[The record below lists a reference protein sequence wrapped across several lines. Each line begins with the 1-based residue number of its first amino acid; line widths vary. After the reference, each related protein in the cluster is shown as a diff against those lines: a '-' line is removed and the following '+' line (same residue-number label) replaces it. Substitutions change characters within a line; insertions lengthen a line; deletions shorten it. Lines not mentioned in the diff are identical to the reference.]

1 LPAPGR
7 PLGRAWL
14 LVALLLT
21 GLAPDRS
28 YAHEVRPG
36 YLELTEVD
44 AGSFDAFWKVPARG
58 EYRLALYARM
68 PAGCTEAPDTGSF
81 VGGAF
86 VTRWRVRCDGGLIGK
101 RITID
106 GLEATRTD
114 VLVRISHRDGVMQTA
129 RLTPEQPYLDVVA
142 APGRAEVA
150 RTYFVLGVEHILLGV
165 DHLLFVLGLLLLVG
179 NVRRLILTV
188 TAFTVAH
195 SITLAAATLGF
206 VHVPQAPVEAVI
218 ALSVMFVAAEILR
231 TRQDEASLTA
241 RAPWLVAFVFG
252 LLHGLGFAGALR
264 EVGLPQTEIPIAL
277 LFFNVGVE
285 VGQLAFI
292 AAVVAVL
299 AIVARLAAK
308 WRQSRFRADEVE
320 DVASSAPGFLRAE
333 RLLRTPLA
341 YLIGCTAAYWTID
354 RTIGFF

>member
-1 LPAPGR
+1 MSPLALHR
-7 PLGRAWL
+7 PICRAWL
-14 LVALLLT
+14 LAALLL
-21 GLAPDRS
+21 GFAPVS
-28 YAHEVRPG
+28 SVAHEVRPG
-36 YLELTEVD
+36 YLELTEVE
-44 AGSFDAFWKVPARG
+44 AGSYDALWKVPARG
-58 EYRLALYARM
+58 EYRLALYVRL
-68 PAGCTEAPDTGSF
+68 PAGCTEAPDTGAF

-86 VTRWRVRCDGGLIGK
+86 ITRWRARCSGGLVGK
-101 RITID
+101 LITID
-106 GLEATRTD
+106 GLAATPTD
-114 VLVRISHRDGVMQTA
+114 VLVRITHLDGVTQTA
-129 RLTPEQPYLDVVA
+129 RLTPDQPDLEVTA
-142 APGRAEVA
+142 APKRVEVA
-150 RTYFVLGVEHILLGV
+150 RTYFVLGVEHILLGI

-179 NVRRLILTV
+179 SAKRLIVTV

-195 SITLAAATLGF
+195 SITLAAATLGL

-231 TRQDEASLTA
+231 TTQGRTSLTA

-292 AAVVAVL
+292 AAVVAGLTV
-299 AIVARLAAK
+299 IARLA
-308 WRQSRFRADEVE
+308 RPR
-320 DVASSAPGFLRAE
+320 PGAGGLVSTE
-333 RLLRTPLA
+333 RLVRTPLA

>member
-1 LPAPGR
+1 MNTV
-7 PLGRAWL
+7 
-14 LVALLLT
+14 VARLATLLT
-21 GLAPDRS
+21 LTCVAGIAA
-28 YAHEVRPG
+28 AHEVRPG
-36 YLELTEVD
+36 YLEISEVEPAVYD
-44 AGSFDAFWKVPARG
+44 VLWKVPARG
-58 EYRLALYARM
+58 DLRLALYAHL
-68 PAGCTEAPDTGSF
+68 PAECTGTTDAGSF

-86 VTRWRVRCDGGLIGK
+86 VSRWRASCPGGLVGQ
-101 RITID
+101 RIAVD
-106 GLEATRTD
+106 GLSATRTD
-114 VLVRISHRDGVMQTA
+114 VLVRVAHLGGVVQTT
-129 RLTPEQPYLDVVA
+129 RLTPETPAFEVA
-142 APGRAEVA
+142 AVPTAGEVSS
-150 RTYFVLGVEHILLGV
+150 TYFGLGVEHILLGI

-179 NVRRLILTV
+179 NWRRLIVTV

-231 TRQDEASLTA
+231 AAHGRTSLTA
-241 RAPWLVAFVFG
+241 RVPWVVAFVFG

-264 EVGLPQTEIPIAL
+264 EVGLPQTDIPLAL

-299 AIVARLAAK
+299 AVIARLSK
-308 WRQSRFRADEVE
+308 GTGVRARGTWQAEALV
-320 DVASSAPGFLRAE
+320 RA
-333 RLLRTPLA
+333 PLA

>member
-1 LPAPGR
+1 MKT
-7 PLGRAWL
+7 
-14 LVALLLT
+14 VAARLATLLT
-21 GLAPDRS
+21 LTCVAGIAA
-28 YAHEVRPG
+28 AHEVRPG
-36 YLELTEVD
+36 YLEISEVEPAVYD
-44 AGSFDAFWKVPARG
+44 VLWKVPARG
-58 EYRLALYARM
+58 DLRLALYAHL
-68 PAGCTEAPDTGSF
+68 PAECTGATNAGAF

-86 VTRWRVRCDGGLIGK
+86 VSRWRASCPGGLVGQ
-101 RITID
+101 RIAVD
-106 GLEATRTD
+106 GLSATRTD
-114 VLVRISHRDGVMQTA
+114 VLVRVAHLGGVVQTT
-129 RLTPEQPYLDVVA
+129 RLTPESPAFEVA
-142 APGRAEVA
+142 AVPTAGEVSS
-150 RTYFVLGVEHILLGV
+150 TYFGLGVEHILLGI

-179 NVRRLILTV
+179 NWRRLIVTV

-231 TRQDEASLTA
+231 AAHGRTSLTA
-241 RAPWLVAFVFG
+241 RVPWVVAFVFG

-264 EVGLPQTEIPIAL
+264 EVGLPQTDIPLAL

-299 AIVARLAAK
+299 AVIARLSK
-308 WRQSRFRADEVE
+308 GTGVRARGTWQAEALV
-320 DVASSAPGFLRAE
+320 RA
-333 RLLRTPLA
+333 PLA

>member
-1 LPAPGR
+1 VKTVSARLA
-7 PLGRAWL
+7 
-14 LVALLLT
+14 ALLMLT
-21 GLAPDRS
+21 CVAGIAA
-28 YAHEVRPG
+28 AHEVRPG
-36 YLELTEVD
+36 YLEISEVEPGVYD
-44 AGSFDAFWKVPARG
+44 VLWKVPARG
-58 EYRLALYARM
+58 DLRLALYAHL
-68 PAGCTEAPDTGSF
+68 PAECTGATDTGSF

-86 VTRWRVRCDGGLIGK
+86 VSRWRASCPGGLVGQ
-101 RITID
+101 RIAVD
-106 GLEATRTD
+106 GLSATRTD
-114 VLVRISHRDGVMQTA
+114 VLVRVAHLGGVVQTT
-129 RLTPEQPYLDVVA
+129 RLTPGSPAFEVA
-142 APGRAEVA
+142 AVPTAGEVS
-150 RTYFVLGVEHILLGV
+150 RTYLVLGVEHILLGI

-179 NVRRLILTV
+179 NWKRLIVTV

-231 TRQDEASLTA
+231 AAHGRTSLTA
-241 RAPWLVAFVFG
+241 RVPWVVAFVFG

-264 EVGLPQTEIPIAL
+264 EVGLPQTDIPLAL

-299 AIVARLAAK
+299 AVIARLSK
-308 WRQSRFRADEVE
+308 GTGVRARGTWQAEALV
-320 DVASSAPGFLRAE
+320 RA
-333 RLLRTPLA
+333 PLA

>member
-1 LPAPGR
+1 VKT
-7 PLGRAWL
+7 
-14 LVALLLT
+14 VAARLATLLT
-21 GLAPDRS
+21 LTCVAGIAA
-28 YAHEVRPG
+28 AHEVRPG
-36 YLELTEVD
+36 YLEISEVEPAVYD
-44 AGSFDAFWKVPARG
+44 VLWKVPARG
-58 EYRLALYARM
+58 DLRLALYAHL
-68 PAGCTEAPDTGSF
+68 PAECTGTTDAGSF

-86 VTRWRVRCDGGLIGK
+86 VSRWRASCPGGLVGQ
-101 RITID
+101 RIAVD
-106 GLEATRTD
+106 GLSATRTD
-114 VLVRISHRDGVMQTA
+114 VLVRVAHLGGVVQTT
-129 RLTPEQPYLDVVA
+129 RLTPESPAFEVA
-142 APGRAEVA
+142 AVPTAGEVSS
-150 RTYFVLGVEHILLGV
+150 TYFGLGVEHILLGI

-179 NVRRLILTV
+179 NWRRLIVTV

-231 TRQDEASLTA
+231 AAHGRTSLTA
-241 RAPWLVAFVFG
+241 RVPWVVAFVFG

-264 EVGLPQTEIPIAL
+264 EVGLPQTDIPLAL

-299 AIVARLAAK
+299 AVIARLSK
-308 WRQSRFRADEVE
+308 GTGVRARGTWQAEALV
-320 DVASSAPGFLRAE
+320 RA
-333 RLLRTPLA
+333 PLA

>member
-1 LPAPGR
+1 MKTVAARLAT
-7 PLGRAWL
+7 L
-14 LVALLLT
+14 LVLT
-21 GLAPDRS
+21 CVVGIAA
-28 YAHEVRPG
+28 AHEVRPG
-36 YLELTEVD
+36 YLEISEVKPGVYD
-44 AGSFDAFWKVPARG
+44 VLWKVPARG
-58 EYRLALYARM
+58 DLRLALYAHL
-68 PAGCTEAPDTGSF
+68 PAECTGATNAGAF

-86 VTRWRVRCDGGLIGK
+86 VSRWRASCPGGLVGQ
-101 RITID
+101 RIAVD
-106 GLEATRTD
+106 GLSATRTD
-114 VLVRISHRDGVMQTA
+114 VLVRVAHLGGVVQTT
-129 RLTPEQPYLDVVA
+129 RLTPESPAFEVA
-142 APGRAEVA
+142 AVPTAGEVSS
-150 RTYFVLGVEHILLGV
+150 TYFGLGVEHILLGI

-179 NVRRLILTV
+179 NWRRLIVTV

-231 TRQDEASLTA
+231 AAHGRTSLTA
-241 RAPWLVAFVFG
+241 RVPWVVAFVFG

-264 EVGLPQTEIPIAL
+264 EVGLPQTDIPLAL

-299 AIVARLAAK
+299 AVIARLSK
-308 WRQSRFRADEVE
+308 GTGVRARGTWQAEALV
-320 DVASSAPGFLRAE
+320 RA
-333 RLLRTPLA
+333 PLA